1 MGGDHYY
8 KALADEIAK
17 RNQLVDEDAPG
28 HLQAEASAKRF
39 GNGLL
44 GGTLGGLG
52 GMAGG
57 ALLSH
62 LTGHDTGNGAF
73 LGGALGTLGG
83 AVAGAWNKV
92 KPRASAEYNS
102 DYGIPG
108 GDIDQLYQ
116 EDPHMRRLR
125 DEHERL
131 REDYEDMRY
140 DYDRYRDYY

>member
-8 KALADEIAK
+8 KALADEMNA
-17 RNQLVDEDAPG
+17 RNQLVDEEAPG
-28 HLQAEASAKRF
+28 QLQTEASTQRF
-39 GNGLL
+39 ANGVH
-44 GGTLGGLG
+44 GGFLGGLG

-62 LTGHDTGNGAF
+62 LTGHGIGNGAL

-83 AVAGAWNKV
+83 AVAGGWNKV

-108 GDIDQLYQ
+108 GDIEQLYQ

-125 DEHERL
+125 EAHEQL
-131 REDYEDMRY
+131 KDDYDDMRY
-140 DYDRYRDYY
+140 DYDRYHDYY